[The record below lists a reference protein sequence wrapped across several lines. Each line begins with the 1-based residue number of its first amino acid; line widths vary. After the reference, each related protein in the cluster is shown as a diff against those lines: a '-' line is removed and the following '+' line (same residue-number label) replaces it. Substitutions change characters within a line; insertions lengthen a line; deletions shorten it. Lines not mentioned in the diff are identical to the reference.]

1 MPSSLLF
8 RFCGWMLAL
17 GAIAYIALTL
27 GGDVA
32 LGQGPQ
38 HFLSP
43 LYAPISTLQAVAGF
57 AILIG
62 LAGHYARQHAAA
74 GRLGLVG
81 AIALSAS
88 IALYA
93 FALPVMSAVIFS
105 WLAAQPATRHAL
117 EGSNGPAGLF
127 VFFMV
132 STVLNVAGIVCY
144 GIATWRAGIAGRAAA
159 GVLIAGGAL
168 ALVGFFV
175 GSSSP
180 DLPAWVSDL
189 PGQVFIAALAWLG
202 LKLAGIAATSPA
214 AMRWAG
220 GPVSR

>member
-1 MPSSLLF
+1 MPSSLLL
-8 RFCGWMLAL
+8 RFCGWALAL
-17 GAIAYIALTL
+17 GAVAYIVLTL

-43 LYAPISTLQAVAGF
+43 LYAPISALQAAAGF
-57 AILIG
+57 MILMG
-62 LAGHYARQHAAA
+62 LAGHYARQHQAA
-74 GRLGLVG
+74 GRLGLIG
-81 AIALSAS
+81 ALALSAS

-93 FALPVMSAVIFS
+93 FALPVMSAIMFS

-117 EGSNGPAGLF
+117 EGNNGPSGLL
-127 VFFMV
+127 VFFIL
-132 STVLNVAGIVCY
+132 STVLNVTGIACY
-144 GIATWRAGIAGRAAA
+144 GLATWRAGVAGKAAA

-180 DLPAWVSDL
+180 DLPAWVGDL

-202 LKLAGIAATSPA
+202 LQLGSTAAAGSSAV
-214 AMRWAG
+214 RWAG
-220 GPVSR
+220 EPG